1 MFNHLCT
8 VKKEWKIIR
17 ELQRKSGIGL
27 DNNLKMITFN
37 QKTYDM
43 DGLSFIQDMYF
54 WKILTKGFNFSKK
67 KKIILLEN
75 ILQYIFKYVTK
86 HYK

>member
-1 MFNHLCT
+1 MLNHLCT
-8 VKKEWKIIR
+8 GKKEWKIIQ
-17 ELQRKSGIGL
+17 ELQRKSGFGL
-27 DNNLKMITFN
+27 ENNLKMITFN

-43 DGLSFIQDMYF
+43 DGLSFIPDIYF
-54 WKILTKGFNFSKK
+54 WKLLTKGFNFSKK

>member
-1 MFNHLCT
+1 MGW
-8 VKKEWKIIR
+8 V
-17 ELQRKSGIGL
+17 GL

-37 QKTYDM
+37 QKTYDT

-67 KKIILLEN
+67 KN
-75 ILQYIFKYVTK
+75 HFTGKYFTI
-86 HYK
+86 HF

>member
-1 MFNHLCT
+1 
-8 VKKEWKIIR
+8 
-17 ELQRKSGIGL
+17 
-27 DNNLKMITFN
+27 
-37 QKTYDM
+37 M

-67 KKIILLEN
+67 KKKIILLEN
-75 ILQYIFKYVTK
+75 ILKYIFKYVTK

>member
-1 MFNHLCT
+1 
-8 VKKEWKIIR
+8 
-17 ELQRKSGIGL
+17 
-27 DNNLKMITFN
+27 
-37 QKTYDM
+37 M

>member
-1 MFNHLCT
+1 MHMGW
-8 VKKEWKIIR
+8 V
-17 ELQRKSGIGL
+17 GL